1 MKKALGEIGEEKKRR
16 LRRPLVKHFWI
27 EYTVVDT

>member
-1 MKKALGEIGEEKKRR
+1 MKKALGEEKKRR
-16 LRRPLVKHFWI
+16 LRKPLVKHFWI